1 MIKSFAHKG
10 LEKFY
15 VTGSTAGIQAHH
27 AKRIRLVLA
36 QLSQARTINDMN
48 VPAFNLHKL
57 KGKKVGLWSVTVQAN
72 WRITFQF
79 QDGEAEVVN
88 YEDYH

>member
-1 MIKSFAHKG
+1 M
-10 LEKFY
+10 
-15 VTGSTAGIQAHH
+15 
-27 AKRIRLVLA
+27 VLA
-36 QLSQARTINDMN
+36 QLNQAQTIDDMN

-57 KGKKVGLWSVTVQAN
+57 KGKQAALWPVPAN

-79 QDGEAEVVN
+79 QDGDAKVVN